1 MLHGEMADISQ
12 SIPGRQVRLNQL
24 ILGKSGGTSLNLQQ
38 VSRDSLLD
46 ALCALYDE
54 LNKESLR
61 KDNKL
66 ISSFVDK
73 YRGTL
78 AELRQM
84 RVNIKDFEMKKII
97 GQGHFGEVRVVR
109 EKSSGDVFA
118 MKVLHKNETLSQS
131 NAAFFAEERDIM
143 ANAASPWLTK
153 LHHAFQD
160 MQHLYLVMEF
170 HPGGDLLALLEKHRD
185 SILPPETAHFY
196 LAELVEAIHSLHS
209 MGYVHR
215 DIKPDNILIDRIG
228 HVKLAD
234 FGSASKLNAQKMV
247 TSRMPVGTPDY
258 IAPEVLIA
266 MNSVPAAT
274 ASYGVECDWWSL
286 GIVAYEMFY
295 GQMPFSDDRVVV
307 TYNNIM
313 NFKTSLHFPE
323 EPSYPKETISLMKN
337 LLCEATVR
345 ADHQALYQHPYF
357 AGVDWPALRN
367 KVPPY
372 VPILKGEDDTSYFDE
387 FEPEPSSPTL
397 EIPKKEF
404 SGKQLPFIG
413 FTFSHPVDTPA
424 TR

>member
-1 MLHGEMADISQ
+1 MA
-12 SIPGRQVRLNQL
+12 
-24 ILGKSGGTSLNLQQ
+24 
-38 VSRDSLLD
+38 
-46 ALCALYDE
+46 Y
-54 LNKESLR
+54 
-61 KDNKL
+61 
-66 ISSFVDK
+66 
-73 YRGTL
+73 
-78 AELRQM
+78 
-84 RVNIKDFEMKKII
+84 
-97 GQGHFGEVRVVR
+97 
-109 EKSSGDVFA
+109 
-118 MKVLHKNETLSQS
+118 LSCC
-131 NAAFFAEERDIM
+131 
-143 ANAASPWLTK
+143 
-153 LHHAFQD
+153 
-160 MQHLYLVMEF
+160 
-170 HPGGDLLALLEKHRD
+170 
-185 SILPPETAHFY
+185 
-196 LAELVEAIHSLHS
+196 
-209 MGYVHR
+209 R

-313 NFKTSLHFPE
+313 NFKVNQSIE
-323 EPSYPKETISLMKN
+323 
-337 LLCEATVR
+337 
-345 ADHQALYQHPYF
+345 
-357 AGVDWPALRN
+357 
-367 KVPPY
+367 VPPY

-424 TR
+424 T